1 MGGGGRGRSVAN
13 RVVRGSMSAVNIS
26 FPPEDVG
33 DHDDFEEE
41 DDNGSQ
47 LVLYLDDI
55 LDQKRLECRKLRLGI
70 PAYIDFLREMFHGVT
85 VDGRPSCIPGEASL
99 PLPVDANADEDDEY
113 ADGNANGN
121 FDSPMSTSSRRRASS
136 TIDIASSPPR
146 KNKSP

>member
-1 MGGGGRGRSVAN
+1 
-13 RVVRGSMSAVNIS
+13 MSATTMTSRKKMITAPSWYSILMIYLIRWTLGEPGLDRN
-26 FPPEDVG
+26 P
-33 DHDDFEEE
+33 
-41 DDNGSQ
+41 NGTIIAS
-47 LVLYLDDI
+47 DKWWKTHTK
-55 LDQKRLECRKLRLGI
+55 KRLECRKLRLGI